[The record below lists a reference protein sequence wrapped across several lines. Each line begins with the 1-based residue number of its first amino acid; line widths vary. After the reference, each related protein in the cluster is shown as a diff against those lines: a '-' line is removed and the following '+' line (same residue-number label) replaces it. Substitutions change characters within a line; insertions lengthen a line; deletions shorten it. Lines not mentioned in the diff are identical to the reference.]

1 MTIYFQS
8 QMIVWRAQTIE
19 KYRKNDCLDDQR
31 CLSTINCTTDSE
43 ARENTVIRWY
53 SNWPWPEAGDMIDNG
68 EFNGDET
75 SGHLKAPADAV
86 SNVRLLLA
94 VVTGQSA
101 QLI

>member
-1 MTIYFQS
+1 
-8 QMIVWRAQTIE
+8 
-19 KYRKNDCLDDQR
+19 
-31 CLSTINCTTDSE
+31 
-43 ARENTVIRWY
+43 
-53 SNWPWPEAGDMIDNG
+53 MIDNG